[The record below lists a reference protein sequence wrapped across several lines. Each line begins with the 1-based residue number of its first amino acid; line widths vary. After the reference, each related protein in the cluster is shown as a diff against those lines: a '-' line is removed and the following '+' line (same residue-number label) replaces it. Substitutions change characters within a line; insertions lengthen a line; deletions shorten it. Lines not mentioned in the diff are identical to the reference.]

1 MNQRE
6 QSLVQLAQLQEEN
19 KDLRSW
25 NEATAKTDANGTL
38 FVTEDWVELS
48 GLDMEYGIADG
59 WVKAPR
65 TVRWDGVAARVYPV
79 DMALLQRLVM
89 ADKAILLSKRS
100 SESREKASLREY
112 RGQKV
117 LADLALAVRHEL
129 NHAEHPPVL
138 RRNTTIPKSHQQVAQ
153 LFLSDLHIGEVVSAN
168 AVNGCNSY
176 SIDIARKRIDR
187 VVNSSLDILFRQND
201 GYEAAVLALGGDIVS
216 GTIHEDLIATNEKS
230 TAEIVAEAVSM
241 LVRTLVTMSQN
252 FPEVLVR
259 AVPGN
264 HGKLSARGGYKT
276 DPLNNLDTLVYIFL
290 RQQVI
295 DLLGQSCNVHF
306 GEAIGQRAEETWEV
320 YGKQYMLVH
329 GDAFDAKGG
338 ATDKA
343 MAAMRDRLSRK
354 VPGQPQPDYLLCGHF
369 HQYSATQRTLV
380 NGSLKGFDELALA
393 RGYGYEAPTQAL
405 FISSP
410 GVGISQHFP
419 VYAETPQA
427 LPEGTPVLRY

>member
-1 MNQRE
+1 MNERE
-6 QSLVQLAQLQEEN
+6 QSLVQLTQLQAEN
-19 KDLRSW
+19 KDLGSW

-38 FVTEDWVELS
+38 FVTEAWAEVS
-48 GLDMEYGIADG
+48 GLDMEYGIEDG
-59 WVKAPR
+59 WAKSSR
-65 TVRWDGVAARVYPV
+65 TIRWEGVAARAYPV
-79 DMALLQRLVM
+79 DMSLLQRLVM
-89 ADKAILLSKRS
+89 ADKALLLSKRS
-100 SESREKASLREY
+100 NASREKASRREY
-112 RGQKV
+112 LGQKV
-117 LADLALAVRHEL
+117 LADIALAVRHEL
-129 NHAEHPPVL
+129 NQTQHPPTI
-138 RRNTTIPKSHQQVAQ
+138 RRNMALPKSHQQVAQ
-153 LFLSDLHIGEVVSAN
+153 LFLSDLHIGEVVEAN

-176 SIDIARKRIDR
+176 SIDTARKRLDR
-187 VVNSSLDILFRQND
+187 VVNSSLDILFRQNE
-201 GYEAAVLALGGDIVS
+201 GYEAGVLALGGDIVS
-216 GTIHEDLIATNEKS
+216 GSIHEDLVVTNEKS
-230 TAEIVAEAVSM
+230 TAEIVADAVSM
-241 LVRTLVTMSQN
+241 LVRTVVTMSQS

-290 RQQVI
+290 RQQVT
-295 DLLGQSCNVHF
+295 DLLGNKCNVNF
-306 GEAIGQRAEETWEV
+306 GETIGQRAEETWEV

-354 VPGQPQPDYLLCGHF
+354 VPGQLQPDYLLCGHF
-369 HQYSATQRTLV
+369 HQYSATSRTLV

-393 RGYGYEAPTQAL
+393 RGYGYEPPTQAL

-419 VYAETPQA
+419 VYAEAPQA
-427 LPEGTPVLRY
+427 LPEGTPVLRF